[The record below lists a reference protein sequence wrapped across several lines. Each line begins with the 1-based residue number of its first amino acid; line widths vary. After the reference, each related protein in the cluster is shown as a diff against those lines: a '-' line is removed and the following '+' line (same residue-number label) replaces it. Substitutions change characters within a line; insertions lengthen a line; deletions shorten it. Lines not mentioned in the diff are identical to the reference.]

1 MILDDILFVES
12 KTSYYFKRIVQKKM
26 NWVPYLSAFF
36 LLILIDLLWLVPLSS
51 VFSTLVKDIQ
61 GHAPNFRLGPAI
73 VVYIALA
80 YLVHR
85 SKTVQD
91 AFFMGAATY
100 AVYDF
105 TNLAIFEKYNLYLAI
120 ADTIWGGVLMAT
132 VRYLLN
138 QAF

>member
-1 MILDDILFVES
+1 V
-12 KTSYYFKRIVQKKM
+12 YVYRRHQG
-26 NWVPYLSAFF
+26 FF
-36 LLILIDLLWLVPLSS
+36 GQQHGFL
-51 VFSTLVKDIQ
+51 
-61 GHAPNFRLGPAI
+61 
-73 VVYIALA
+73 
-80 YLVHR
+80 
-85 SKTVQD
+85 
-91 AFFMGAATY
+91 GAATY

>member
-1 MILDDILFVES
+1 MKI
-12 KTSYYFKRIVQKKM
+12 SYYFKRIVQKRM
-26 NWVPYLSAFF
+26 NWQSSLAAFV

-51 VFSTLVKDIQ
+51 MFAGLVKDIQ
-61 GHAPNFRLGPAI
+61 GHGPNLRLGPAI

-105 TNLAIFEKYNLYLAI
+105 TNLAIFEKYSPYLAI